1 MYWQKF
7 YTLAGENDIYLF
19 GHKNETCIILSQS
32 KMSTLPVSLPNMF
45 FILFFF
51 FKIQNSKFQKNQ
63 NFLLKLKLPI
73 STGLGTILVVAFSN
87 NIIKRDLFN
96 LKWTLLIWVIMILPY
111 LDHQLYKTFLWA
123 PFLYVK

>member
-1 MYWQKF
+1 
-7 YTLAGENDIYLF
+7 
-19 GHKNETCIILSQS
+19 
-32 KMSTLPVSLPNMF
+32 MSTLPVSLPNMF

-96 LKWTLLIWVIMILPY
+96 LK
-111 LDHQLYKTFLWA
+111 
-123 PFLYVK
+123 